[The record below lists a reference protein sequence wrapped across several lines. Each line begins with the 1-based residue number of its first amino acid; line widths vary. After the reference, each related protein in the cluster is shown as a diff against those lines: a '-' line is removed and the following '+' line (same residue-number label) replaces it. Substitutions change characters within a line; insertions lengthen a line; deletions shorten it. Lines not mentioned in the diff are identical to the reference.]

1 MTLFNVPLR
10 PGQSIFDQLVSAAQ
24 KSILSGEF
32 EKGQAFPS
40 VRTIAAELR
49 IHANTGHKVIQYL
62 IQERWLEMM
71 PGIGTVVAGPPRRLT
86 DTRREL
92 LAHEVSRL
100 LSEARR
106 VGLELDEVSPF
117 LLREDRRIGELSHG
131 MRGKLALASGLSV
144 LDKSVEY
151 I

>member
-1 MTLFNVPLR
+1 MALFSLHFR

-40 VRTIAAELR
+40 VRAIAAELR
-49 IHANTGHKVIQYL
+49 IHPNTAHKAVQYL

-86 DTRREL
+86 DTKKEL
-92 LAHEVSRL
+92 LTHEVSRL
-100 LSEARR
+100 IAEAKR
-106 VGLELDEVSPF
+106 VGFDLEEVIQAI
-117 LLREDRRIGELSHG
+117 RRNWTRVVNPSEVGA
-131 MRGKLALASGLSV
+131 K
-144 LDKSVEY
+144 
-151 I
+151 

>member
-49 IHANTGHKVIQYL
+49 IHANTAHKVIQYL

-100 LSEARR
+100 ISEARR
-106 VGLELDEVSPF
+106 VASNWMKSFRSFCVK
-117 LLREDRRIGELSHG
+117 IGGSESFHMECG
-131 MRGKLALASGLSV
+131 SNSRSRQG
-144 LDKSVEY
+144 
-151 I
+151 

>member
-1 MTLFNVPLR
+1 MCHSIGMTLFSVHLR

-49 IHANTGHKVIQYL
+49 IHPNTAHKVVQYL

-71 PGIGTVVAGPPRRLT
+71 PGIGTVVSGPPRRLT
-86 DTRREL
+86 DTKREL

-100 LSEARR
+100 ISEAKR
-106 VGLELDEVSPF
+106 VGLDLDEV
-117 LLREDRRIGELSHG
+117 LQAIRRNWTKAGNPSEVSA
-131 MRGKLALASGLSV
+131 K
-144 LDKSVEY
+144 
-151 I
+151 

>member
-1 MTLFNVPLR
+1 MTLFNVHLR

-49 IHANTGHKVIQYL
+49 IHANTAHKVIQYL

-100 LSEARR
+100 ISEARR
-106 VGLELDEVSPF
+106 VGLELDEVIQAI
-117 LLREDRRIGELSHG
+117 RRDWTKAENSSEVGA
-131 MRGKLALASGLSV
+131 K
-144 LDKSVEY
+144 
-151 I
+151 

>member
-1 MTLFNVPLR
+1 MALFSLHFR

-40 VRTIAAELR
+40 VRAIAAELR
-49 IHANTGHKVIQYL
+49 IHPNTAHKAVQYL

-86 DTRREL
+86 DTKKEL
-92 LAHEVSRL
+92 LTHEVSRL
-100 LSEARR
+100 IAEAKR
-106 VGLELDEVSPF
+106 VGVDLEEVIQAI
-117 LLREDRRIGELSHG
+117 RRNWTRVVNPSEVGA
-131 MRGKLALASGLSV
+131 K
-144 LDKSVEY
+144 
-151 I
+151 